1 VLGSVPGLNGGTA
14 NINVGIGI
22 NTPQTDL
29 HINPNGTGSLL
40 IGTNKNAGGYTNLEM
55 GINTQSGGYGFIQS
69 TKASG
74 STWGDLILNQSGG
87 NIGIG
92 TNTPQTGLH
101 INPNGAGSILVGT
114 NRTSGG
120 YTNLEMGISSQ
131 SGGYSYIQSTKASG
145 TSQGTL
151 QLNPSGGFVTTGS
164 YVGIGTNTPFFPLD
178 VVQSNNPDDIAI
190 RILSPGH
197 NWSMGVALNSH
208 ELIFSHNFNYRA
220 SISSIDGSYTSYSD
234 RRMKKN
240 IEDLSPV
247 LDKVLQLK
255 AKKYQ
260 CIDAAETT
268 KKSTGFI
275 SQEVIDLFPELVNSF
290 KRTAKDPTL
299 YLGLNY
305 AGFSVIA
312 IKAIQEQQQ
321 QIQTQQQTIN
331 AQNKKLE
338 DFEKRLEALEGKK

>member
-1 VLGSVPGLNGGTA
+1 
-14 NINVGIGI
+14 
-22 NTPQTDL
+22 
-29 HINPNGTGSLL
+29 
-40 IGTNKNAGGYTNLEM
+40 M
-55 GINTQSGGYGFIQS
+55 GINTQSGGYSFIQS

-87 NIGIG
+87 NVGIG
-92 TNTPQTGLH
+92 SSAPQTDLH
-101 INPNGAGSILVGT
+101 INPNGAGSLLIGT
-114 NRTSGG
+114 NKNAGG
-120 YTNLEMGISSQ
+120 YTNLEMGISAQ

-151 QLNPSGGFVTTGS
+151 QLNPSGGFVTTGGF
-164 YVGIGTNTPFFPLD
+164 VGIGTNTPFFPLD
-178 VVQSNNPDDIAI
+178 IVQPVTNGFQIAL
-190 RILSPGH
+190 RILQTGQIWGIGNASIS
-197 NWSMGVALNSH
+197 ND
-208 ELIFSHNFNYRA
+208 LIFFHNSTYRA
-220 SISSIDGSYTSYSD
+220 SISSTDGSYTSYSD

-247 LDKVLQLK
+247 LDKVLLLK

-275 SQEVIDLFPELVNSF
+275 SQEVVDLFPELVNSF
-290 KRTAKDPTL
+290 KRTAEDPTL

-312 IKAIQEQQQ
+312 IKAIQEQQL
-321 QIQTQQQTIN
+321 QIQTQQQVIDS
-331 AQNKKLE
+331 QNKKLD
-338 DFEKRLEALEGKK
+338 DFQKRLEALEVKK

>member
-1 VLGSVPGLNGGTA
+1 
-14 NINVGIGI
+14 
-22 NTPQTDL
+22 
-29 HINPNGTGSLL
+29 
-40 IGTNKNAGGYTNLEM
+40 M
-55 GINTQSGGYGFIQS
+55 GINTQSSGYGYIQS

-74 STWGDLILNQSGG
+74 STYGDLILNQSGG
-87 NIGIG
+87 NVGIG
-92 TNTPQTGLH
+92 TNAPQTDLH
-101 INPNGAGSILVGT
+101 INPNGAGSILIGT

-120 YTNLEMGISSQ
+120 YTNLEMGINTQ

-164 YVGIGTNTPFFPLD
+164 YVGIGTNTPFYPLD
-178 VVQSNNPDDIAI
+178 IVQPGNDVIAL
-190 RILSPGH
+190 RILRPGSIWGLGDWVSNLFITH
-197 NWSMGVALNSH
+197 NNVT
-208 ELIFSHNFNYRA
+208 RA
-220 SISSIDGSYTSYSD
+220 IIDGLDGSYNAFSD
-234 RRMKKN
+234 KRLKKN
-240 IEDLSPV
+240 IEEYSPV

-260 CIDAAETT
+260 FIESEETT
-268 KKSTGFI
+268 KKSIGFI
-275 SQEVIDLFPELVNSF
+275 SQEVVDLFPELVSSA
-290 KRTAKDPTL
+290 KRTAEDPTL

-321 QIQTQQQTIN
+321 QIQSQQQTID

-338 DFEKRLEALEGKK
+338 EFQKRLEALEVKK